1 MKQRAIAL
9 AVAVCLL
16 LSGCSWLLERSYS
29 SVEPY
34 TDRYWASDEEDI
46 LKAESYQDLVNLLLM
61 LVDRRSEEGVIRY
74 TASDWE
80 NGQIQAARAKYEV
93 CSETVLG
100 AYYLD
105 SLVVTVSKE
114 ESYCTMTCYMK
125 YREGVQDISSMMA
138 LSDSESL
145 VDLLR
150 LAVREGHESLTAQF
164 ISKVSCSEVEEAV
177 DQLWRELYLIEL
189 EESGALTVPENPE
202 DMETDENDA
211 GEGTEGDTD
220 TGEQPDTD
228 EEASSSESGNENAG
242 EDGATDEASEN
253 GEGEN
258 GESTPEPPA
267 EPEII
272 FPPCPWTIIFYPN
285 TQNAEIVEIRLK

>member
-9 AVAVCLL
+9 MAALCLL
-16 LSGCSWLLERSYS
+16 LSGCSSLLERSYS

-61 LVDRRSEEGVIRY
+61 LVERRSEEGVIRY
-74 TASDWE
+74 TAADWE

-93 CSETVLG
+93 RSETIVG
-100 AYYLD
+100 AYYLE
-105 SLVVTVSKE
+105 SLVVTVSMGD
-114 ESYCTMTCYMK
+114 SYCTLTCYMT
-125 YREGVQDISSMMA
+125 YREEAQDIASVMA

-164 ISKVSCSEVEEAV
+164 ISKVTRSEVEEAV
-177 DQLWRELYLIEL
+177 NQLWQELYLMEL
-189 EESGALTVPENPE
+189 EESGALEPQPPE
-202 DMETDENDA
+202 DTGEGEEES
-211 GEGTEGDTD
+211 GEGTESEID
-220 TGEQPDTD
+220 TGEQSDPGGED
-228 EEASSSESGNENAG
+228 SSAESGEEPAEGDG
-242 EDGATDEASEN
+242 ETGETGEG
-253 GEGEN
+253 GEGE
-258 GESTPEPPA
+258 GGDTPPDPPV
-267 EPEII
+267 EPEIV